1 MEDLSQ
7 YQMIIAP
14 ALEDFNNSEILKFI
28 DYVKQ
33 GGTLYLSGKSDGRL
47 IKTFFGGEITGE
59 TYGGSPFARV
69 WKGYDEVQAYVAPT
83 DEEYKGFFG
92 EFNERYPLPIL
103 YKLPIMS
110 NAQGEVKAKIVL
122 PYTDPDDNTLYASIH
137 SNPPAKGTEIPAI
150 IETNYGNGKV
160 IWTAATLENEEREN
174 FKEIFTAI
182 VKANLQQTIDVQ
194 TSKYVE
200 SVIFQDGETYYVN
213 LFDLNFANDLV
224 ERKFALSIDGNYQLY
239 DLLDGAP
246 IEKKDGVFKGNFTK
260 YRWFVLR
267 KV

>member
-1 MEDLSQ
+1 
-7 YQMIIAP
+7 
-14 ALEDFNNSEILKFI
+14 
-28 DYVKQ
+28 
-33 GGTLYLSGKSDGRL
+33 
-47 IKTFFGGEITGE
+47 
-59 TYGGSPFARV
+59 
-69 WKGYDEVQAYVAPT
+69 
-83 DEEYKGFFG
+83 
-92 EFNERYPLPIL
+92 
-103 YKLPIMS
+103 MS
-110 NAQGEVKAKIVL
+110 NAQGEVKAKIAL

-137 SNPPAKGTEIPAI
+137 SNPPAKCTEIPAI
-150 IETNYGNGKV
+150 IEANYGKGKV
-160 IWTAATLENEEREN
+160 IWTAATLENDEREN

-224 ERKFALSIDGNYQLY
+224 ERKFALYIDGNYQLY
-239 DLLDGAP
+239 DLLDGTP
-246 IEKKDGVFKGNFTK
+246 IEKKDGVFKGSFEK